1 MDRFRDYVS
10 LILNGACIGKIRRKE
25 LEEEIRDHLEML
37 KKEYIKDGF
46 SEEQAELKSIEEFG
60 KIEDVNKEFRTVF
73 TPFKRF
79 NDAIENTRLLK
90 ECIQWT
96 ASILMA
102 IVISLSIKSY
112 AFAATE
118 VKQCSMQSTLFDG
131 QRLIESKMEYYFK
144 EPQRGDIVIIN
155 EESQKGVL
163 NSFMESTKDLVGI
176 FRENKENE
184 KKRLIKRI
192 IGVPDDII
200 DIREGKVYINGR
212 LLNEPYAKGATFP
225 KNMKFPMRIPEK
237 EYFVLGD
244 NRENSMDSRDIGLI
258 SIHKVEGRAVFRLW
272 PLDKFGGI

>member
-1 MDRFRDYVS
+1 MDRFRDYIS
-10 LILNGACIGKIRRKE
+10 LILKGACIGKNRRKE

-37 KKEYIKDGF
+37 KIEYIKDGC

-60 KIEDVNKEFRTVF
+60 KVEDVDKEFKKVF

-79 NDAIENTRLLK
+79 NDAIENTRLIK

-155 EESQKGVL
+155 EEPQIGTF
-163 NSFMESTKDLVGI
+163 NSFVESTKDLVGI
-176 FRENKENE
+176 FRKNEENE

-192 IGVPDDII
+192 IGVPGDTI
-200 DIREGKVYINGR
+200 DIREGKVYINR
-212 LLNEPYAKGATFP
+212 QLLDEPYAKGATSP
-225 KNMKFPMRIPEK
+225 KDMKLPITIPEK

-272 PLDKFGGI
+272 PLDKVGGI